1 MVQKN
6 KRTINVYLQ
15 AGASARLYK
24 EAGSKFVKDISK
36 VLPSADTDRLLKLLN
51 RIDAIC
57 SKAEDNMFRD
67 HPDLSDEYLDTFYG
81 DLRTE
86 PRNDTDKKV
95 IDLARETAQELFNT

>member
-24 EAGSKFVKDISK
+24 EAARDISK
-36 VLPSADTDRLLKLLN
+36 VLPSADTDKLLKLLN

-57 SKAEDNMFRD
+57 SKAEDSMFRD